1 MNNVEILN
9 KVEILEVP
17 NWIVLSFIIS
27 CIFFAVL
34 FFMWL
39 EEGGT
44 GLGIFSIITTITTL
58 VFGILLFFPQP
69 TGEFKYDIH
78 IPDDVSLNEFYEK
91 YEILD
96 KYDYSNVYVVKE
108 KK

>member
-1 MNNVEILN
+1 MNNIEILN

-17 NWIVLSFIIS
+17 NWVLLLFVFSSIS
-27 CIFFAVL
+27 FAVS

-44 GLGIFSIITTITTL
+44 ELGIVSIITTITTI
-58 VFGILLFFPQP
+58 VFGILLLFPQP
-69 TGEFKYDIH
+69 TGEFKYDVRIH
-78 IPDDVSLNEFYEK
+78 DDVSLNEFYEK